1 MGHAY
6 RHVKTIWQT
15 RVGRVLL
22 FLKSDF
28 NTIIDDN
35 PYVVSRDNCYI
46 SKPERINFDAE
57 FLHLS
62 VDNSIIIL

>member
-22 FLKSDF
+22 LLKSDF

-35 PYVVSRDNCYI
+35 PYVVSRDNCSI
-46 SKPERINFDAE
+46 AEAERINFDAE